1 MRFAREILLRNVK
14 CLRAWVDLFLFTVR
28 AKPSQSASLTALPEG
43 EPSKVFC
50 IFLKKNHVFLQA
62 EAGAVFAPAY
72 CICPGFCA
80 AADIQLFEIFS
91 ALFVN
96 FVEKFVVIY

>member
-1 MRFAREILLRNVK
+1 M
-14 CLRAWVDLFLFTVR
+14 
-28 AKPSQSASLTALPEG
+28 
-43 EPSKVFC
+43 
-50 IFLKKNHVFLQA
+50 FLQA